1 LKSQLC
7 LNNRNKILF
16 KNKYLSFS
24 VAMPLLVLAGACA
37 EKPVESPLPPLV
49 VTQAVAAGD
58 ARSLATF
65 AGEVRARS
73 ESALGFRVGGKI
85 TERLVDVGTAVK
97 PGTPLARMDARDLQ
111 LGSAAA
117 KSQLAMAQADLTQAQ
132 ADYARYSDLF
142 QKKFVSAAEID
153 KRKAALDVAEA
164 RLAQAKAQLDV
175 ADNQNTYAVLAA
187 DRAGVI
193 TTVEADAGQVV
204 AAGQTVV
211 RLARDG
217 EKEVLITVPENRLP
231 EVQSARDIEVT
242 LWAAQN
248 ARYAGK
254 IREIAPNA
262 DAVTRTYAV
271 RIAVPGA
278 DAAMRLGMTATVVMR
293 QAAAQEVMVLPLT
306 ALYQQGEK
314 TALWVVDAAKDGTHA
329 VRLAPVTVGV
339 FREDTV
345 TITGGVKSGDTVVTA
360 GVHKLTAGQKVRLA
374 AAPVRK

>member
-1 LKSQLC
+1 M
-7 LNNRNKILF
+7 F
-16 KNKYLSFS
+16 KNKYLRFFL
-24 VAMPLLVLAGACA
+24 ALPLGLFGACS
-37 EKPVESPLPPLV
+37 EKPPEQTLPPLV
-49 VTQAVAAGD
+49 VTQQVVASD
-58 ARSLATF
+58 ARTQATF

-85 TERLVDVGTAVK
+85 TERLVDVGAAVK
-97 PGTPLARMDARDLQ
+97 AGTPLARMDARDLQ
-111 LGSAAA
+111 LGAAAA

-132 ADYARYSDLF
+132 ADYTRYSDLF

-153 KRKAALDVAEA
+153 KRKATLDVAEA
-164 RLAQAKAQLDV
+164 RLAQARAQLNV
-175 ADNQNTYAVLAA
+175 ADNQSTYAVLVA

-193 TTVEADAGQVV
+193 TAVEADLGQVV

-217 EKEVLITVPENRLP
+217 EKEVLITVPENRLAD
-231 EVQSARDIEVT
+231 VQAVRDIVVT

-248 ARYAGK
+248 VRYTGK

-271 RIAVPGA
+271 RIAVADA
-278 DAAMRLGMTATVVMR
+278 DAAMRLGMTANVAMR
-293 QAAAQEVMVLPLT
+293 QAEAGDVMVLPLT

-314 TALWVVDAAKDGTHA
+314 SALWVVDAASQTVK
-329 VRLAPVTVGV
+329 LAPVKVGV
-339 FREDTV
+339 FREDAV
-345 TITGGVKSGDTVVTA
+345 TITAGVKSGDIVVTA

-374 AAPVRK
+374 PAPARK

>member
-1 LKSQLC
+1 
-7 LNNRNKILF
+7 
-16 KNKYLSFS
+16 
-24 VAMPLLVLAGACA
+24 MPLAVLVGSCG
-37 EKPVESPLPPLV
+37 EKPPETVQPPLV
-49 VTQAVAAGD
+49 VTQQVVAGD
-58 ARSLATF
+58 ARTQATF

-85 TERLVDVGTAVK
+85 TERLVDVGASVK
-97 PGTPLARMDARDLQ
+97 AGTPLARMDARDLQ
-111 LGSAAA
+111 LGAAAA

-132 ADYARYSDLF
+132 ADYTRYSDLY

-164 RLAQAKAQLDV
+164 RLAQAKAQLNV
-175 ADNQNTYAVLAA
+175 ADNQSTYAVLAA

-193 TTVEADAGQVV
+193 TAVEADVGQVV
-204 AAGQTVV
+204 ASGQTVV

-231 EVQSARDIEVT
+231 EVQAARDIEVT

-248 ARYAGK
+248 AKYTGN

-271 RIAVPGA
+271 RIAVAGA
-278 DAAMRLGMTATVVMR
+278 DADMRLGMTANVAMR
-293 QAAAQEVMVLPLT
+293 QAAAQDAVVLPLT

-314 TALWVVDAAKDGTHA
+314 TALWVVDTASQTVK
-329 VRLAPVTVGV
+329 LAPVKVGV
-339 FREDTV
+339 FREDTL
-345 TITGGVKSGDTVVTA
+345 TITAGVKPGDTVVTA

-374 AAPVRK
+374 AVPVRK